1 MSVINQA
8 IQGVQARVLWSCSD
22 RCVELIELGIREAC
36 GCFNAFRYE
45 VHIAGESSLFE
56 SSSEHAAL
64 QYLEMLLGS
73 GPDEQE
79 HSSGKTQ
86 LAWTHQGAN

>member
-8 IQGVQARVLWSCSD
+8 IQGVQARVLWSCND
-22 RCVELIELGIREAC
+22 RCVELIELGVREAC
-36 GCFNAFRYE
+36 GYFNAFRYE

-73 GPDEQE
+73 GLNGQEDSPD
-79 HSSGKTQ
+79 KTQ
-86 LAWTHQGAN
+86 IALLPAF